1 MNISKLLTDDAAV
14 EAFVRETLRKAVYA
28 PTGNE
33 PLTADRKP
41 ERKASASDIFIVAN
55 AGIAFK
61 YHGRLEWPYGDGKP
75 DDHNTLDDSLKDDE
89 TFQRER
95 VQKEEN
101 GCVSFR
107 DAEKLVR
114 AIYRIAFA
122 SPSAA
127 EERDRHEH
135 ALLSM
140 GDDDFSFS
148 LPNVGRFRCNAYRQR
163 GSLACTLRIFPFGL
177 PDFSKMHYP
186 PQVTDLAHLQ
196 QGLILVT
203 GQAGSGKST
212 TLAHLIDQINHDP
225 DRSGHIITVE
235 DPIEYIYKHGYSVIS
250 QREVEHDT
258 ETFATA
264 LKAVLRQAP
273 NVILVGEMRD
283 FETIQTAV
291 TAAETGQLVLSTLHT
306 LDVANTVDRII
317 DVFPPLQQQQ
327 IRMQLSMVLKAVVSQ
342 EMVDAIAPDGS
353 KIRVPLFEVMRID
366 SSIAPLIR
374 TGRTQQL
381 GNYFKYNAGNGM
393 LTRDVCRRQLEAQ
406 GIRFVD

>member
-1 MNISKLLTDDAAV
+1 MDITRLLVTPEDTEKFIRQVLTAAV
-14 EAFVRETLRKAVYA
+14 D
-28 PTGNE
+28 GG
-33 PLTADRKP
+33 ADN
-41 ERKASASDIFIVAN
+41 AAASDIFIVAG

-61 YHGRLEWPYGDGKP
+61 RKGKLNWPYGDGKP
-75 DDHNTLDDSLKDDE
+75 NDKNTIDDSYKDDE
-89 TFQRER
+89 TWKREQEEKR
-95 VQKEEN
+95 EN
-101 GCVSFR
+101 GCVTFR
-107 DAEKLVR
+107 DAENLVL
-114 AIYRIAFA
+114 ALYRVAF
-122 SPSAA
+122 PSEGQA
-127 EERDRHEH
+127 EERKRHEQ
-135 ALLSM
+135 ALLSR

-148 LPNVGRFRCNAYRQR
+148 VSGIGRFRCNAYRQR

-186 PQVTDLAHLQ
+186 KQVTELAELE

-212 TLAHLIDQINHDP
+212 TLAHLIDKINNDP
-225 DRSGHIITVE
+225 SRSGHIITVE
-235 DPIEYIYKHGYSVIS
+235 DPIEYIYKHGYSIIS

-258 ETFATA
+258 EDFAAA

-342 EMVDAIAPDGS
+342 EMVDALTPNGER
-353 KIRVPLFEVMRID
+353 IRVPLFEVLRID

-381 GNYFKYNAGNGM
+381 GNYFKYNAGAGM
-393 LTRDVCRRQLEAQ
+393 LTKDACRKMLEAE
-406 GIRFVD
+406 GIRILE

>member
-1 MNISKLLTDDAAV
+1 MDITRLLVTPEDTEKFIRQVLTAAV
-14 EAFVRETLRKAVYA
+14 D
-28 PTGNE
+28 GG
-33 PLTADRKP
+33 ADN
-41 ERKASASDIFIVAN
+41 AAASDIFIVAG

-61 YHGRLEWPYGDGKP
+61 RKGKLNWPYGDGKP
-75 DDHNTLDDSLKDDE
+75 NDKNTIDDSYKDDE
-89 TFQRER
+89 TWKREQEEKR
-95 VQKEEN
+95 EN
-101 GCVSFR
+101 GCVTFR
-107 DAEKLVR
+107 DAEKLVL
-114 AIYRIAFA
+114 ALYRVAF
-122 SPSAA
+122 PSEGQA
-127 EERDRHEH
+127 EERKRHEQ
-135 ALLSM
+135 ALLSR

-148 LPNVGRFRCNAYRQR
+148 VSGIGRFRCNAYRQR

-186 PQVTDLAHLQ
+186 KQVTELAELE

-212 TLAHLIDQINHDP
+212 TLAHLIDKINNDP
-225 DRSGHIITVE
+225 SRSGHIITVE
-235 DPIEYIYKHGYSVIS
+235 DPIEYIYKHGYSIIS

-258 ETFATA
+258 EDFAAA

-306 LDVANTVDRII
+306 LDFANTVDRII

-342 EMVDAIAPDGS
+342 EMVDALTPNGER
-353 KIRVPLFEVMRID
+353 IRVPLFEVLRID

-381 GNYFKYNAGNGM
+381 GNYFKYNAGAGM
-393 LTRDVCRRQLEAQ
+393 LTKDACRKMLEAE
-406 GIRFVD
+406 GIRILE

>member
-1 MNISKLLTDDAAV
+1 MSLNEILREAV
-14 EAFVRETLRKAVYA
+14 QRE
-28 PTGNE
+28 
-33 PLTADRKP
+33 
-41 ERKASASDIFIVAN
+41 ASDVLLI
-55 AGIAFK
+55 AGLPVFYKVNGHICRE
-61 YHGRLEWPYGDGKP
+61 GERLFPEHTRVLVEELY
-75 DDHNTLDDSLKDDE
+75 SLAARPIERFLE
-89 TFQRER
+89 T
-95 VQKEEN
+95 
-101 GCVSFR
+101 
-107 DAEKLVR
+107 
-114 AIYRIAFA
+114 
-122 SPSAA
+122 
-127 EERDRHEH
+127 
-135 ALLSM
+135 

-148 LPNVGRFRCNAYRQR
+148 VSGIGRFRCNAYRQR

-186 PQVTDLAHLQ
+186 KQVTELADLE

-212 TLAHLIDQINHDP
+212 TLAHLIDKINNDP
-225 DRSGHIITVE
+225 SRSGHIITVE
-235 DPIEYIYKHGYSVIS
+235 DPIEYIYKHGYSIIS

-258 ETFATA
+258 EDFAAA

-342 EMVDAIAPDGS
+342 EMVDALTPNGER
-353 KIRVPLFEVMRID
+353 IRVPLFEVLRID

-381 GNYFKYNAGNGM
+381 GNYFKYNAGAGM
-393 LTRDVCRRQLEAQ
+393 LTKDACRKMLEAE
-406 GIRFVD
+406 GIRILE